1 MGIILTDEQDACT
14 KKGVKWFKQGHK
26 QTFEIS
32 GPAGTG
38 KTTIVKYIIELLG
51 LSMYEVLFLAYVG
64 KAALQL
70 TRSGVNGRTIHSAIY
85 DFELET
91 KKSIDGV
98 PIIKD
103 GKTVKV
109 PKFTLKN
116 TLGPHIKLIVVDE
129 GSMVG
134 KNIALDLES
143 FGVPIL
149 VLGDLQQLPPVY
161 GGQHYLKNPDFV
173 LTQIMRQAEGN
184 PIIYLSNLAS
194 KGKTI
199 ECGKYG
205 DKCFV
210 IPKSLITDNMLTKSS
225 VVLCGRNKT
234 REKFNKMIRE
244 DIYKIRRDVPV
255 IGEKLICRQ
264 NNWTEQLPGMEDIF
278 LINGLMGFVQE
289 VYIENFTGHSLP
301 IDFRPDF
308 VDDKYFKE
316 ILLDYKHL
324 FAPIGS
330 NNNMRS
336 YYNKFEFGYA
346 ITVHLSQGSQYDNV
360 FYYKEKMGFND
371 FSRKLDYTAITRA
384 KEGLIIAV
392 DEEPTNVYMY

>member
-1 MGIILTDEQDACT
+1 MGIILTDEQEACA
-14 KKGVKWFKQGHK
+14 KKGVKWFKRGYK

-51 LSMYEVLFLAYVG
+51 LSMYEVLFVAYVG

-70 TRSGVNGRTIHSAIY
+70 TRSGVNGKTIHSTIY
-85 DFELET
+85 DFQLET
-91 KKSIDGV
+91 KKIDGV
-98 PIIKD
+98 PVMKN

-116 TLGPHIKLIVVDE
+116 SLGPHIKLIVVDE
-129 GSMVG
+129 GSMVSET
-134 KNIALDLES
+134 IALDLES
-143 FGVPIL
+143 FGIPIL

-161 GGQHYLKNPDFV
+161 GGQHYLKNPDFR
-173 LTQIMRQAEGN
+173 LTKIMRQAEN
-184 PIIYLSNLAS
+184 DPIIYLSKLAS
-194 KGKTI
+194 MGKPI

-210 IPKSLITDNMLTKSS
+210 IPKSIVTAKMLTNSS
-225 VVLCGRNKT
+225 IVLCGKNKT
-234 REKFNKMIRE
+234 RGELNRFIRE
-244 DIYKIRRDVPV
+244 DVLGIRRNIPM

-278 LINGLMGFVQE
+278 LINGLIGYVQE
-289 VYIENFTGHSLP
+289 VYIENFTGSSLP

-316 ILLDYKHL
+316 ILLDYNHL

-330 NNNMRS
+330 TSNTRS
-336 YYNKFEFGYA
+336 YYDKFEFAYA

-360 FYYKEKMGFND
+360 LYFKERMGFSD

-384 KEGLIIAV
+384 KQGLIIAV
-392 DEEPTNVYMY
+392 DDEREKVMI